1 METRLGPAWHRG
13 GSATLPKSH
22 VTAPPLSLHGEDT
35 TPVDKYV
42 LPVDRFSFIWRRHRE
57 SREPRRA
64 FRLHPVWRLKGKNQW
79 LHLFWRNLWL

>member
-35 TPVDKYV
+35 TPADKYV
-42 LPVDRFSFIWRRHRE
+42 LPVDRFSLI
-57 SREPRRA
+57 
-64 FRLHPVWRLKGKNQW
+64 
-79 LHLFWRNLWL
+79 